1 MKYTCKVMFV
11 EGSVCLFVIFVW
23 QNAVG
28 QTTGYAKVDRVIPS
42 GGEANVWAMLQHD
55 TGYVT
60 SFI

>member
-1 MKYTCKVMFV
+1 MFV